1 LTSETRRGHLAHAA
15 LVLDL
20 DRRRFLF
27 VTGKGGVGKSTVC
40 AALATAL
47 AADGKRVLVATTSA
61 KERISELL
69 GTAPLD
75 AQIRELLPNLS
86 GVALE
91 AQVALRE
98 YGQLKLNSRIL
109 VDALFDNRYVQG
121 FFAGAPGLKE
131 WALLGK
137 AWYHSIEEVSGRPR
151 FDVVL
156 FDAPATG
163 HGLDMLR
170 VPKVIVELA
179 PPGVLRADA
188 ERAWTMFRDPR
199 QSGVVVVT
207 LPEELPVNETE
218 ELSRSLAEEL
228 RLPVAALVVN
238 CLRSELFDAASRA
251 ALTPLARDLPLAP
264 EPGSEALAAGIRRAV
279 REQIQTNC
287 RERLRALG
295 HAELELPL
303 LVGGASSHETIGVLA
318 QRFAASWHAA

>member
-1 LTSETRRGHLAHAA
+1 
-15 LVLDL
+15 VLDI

-47 AADGKRVLVATTSA
+47 AAGGKRVLVATTSA

-69 GTAPLD
+69 GTRPLE
-75 AQIRELLPNLS
+75 AEIRELKPNLW
-86 GVALE
+86 GVALRAE
-91 AQVALRE
+91 VALRE
-98 YGQLKLNSRIL
+98 YGQLKLKSKLL

-137 AWYHSIEEVSGRPR
+137 AWYHSIEEVDGAPR

-179 PPGVLRADA
+179 PPGVLRTDA
-188 ERAWTMFRDPR
+188 ERAWRMFRDPK
-199 QSGVVVVT
+199 QAGVVVVT

-218 ELSRSLAEEL
+218 ELCSSLAHEIA
-228 RLPVAALVVN
+228 LPVAALVVN
-238 CLRSELFDAASRA
+238 CVRPELFDPTSRA
-251 ALTPLARDLPLAP
+251 ELSRLARTLPLP
-264 EPGSEALAAGIRRAV
+264 PGPGALAVAAGIRRAV
-279 REQIQTNC
+279 REGIQAEC
-287 RERLRALG
+287 RQRLHALAL
-295 HAELELPL
+295 AELELPL
-303 LVGGASSHETIGVLA
+303 IIGGASTPAAIRALSE
-318 QRFAASWHAA
+318 RFADSWRAA

>member
-1 LTSETRRGHLAHAA
+1 VFRAEVLAYAT

-47 AADGKRVLVATTSA
+47 AGGGKRVLVATTSA
-61 KERISELL
+61 KERIAELL
-69 GTAPLD
+69 GTQPLEP
-75 AQIRELLPNLS
+75 QIRELLPNLY

-91 AQVALRE
+91 APVALRE
-98 YGQLKLNSRIL
+98 YGQLKLRSRIL

-170 VPKVIVELA
+170 VPKVIVELS
-179 PPGVLRADA
+179 PPGMLRTDA

-218 ELSRSLAEEL
+218 ELSKSLAEEL
-228 RLPVAALVVN
+228 GLPVAALVVN
-238 CLRSELFDAASRA
+238 GVRPELFDADARA
-251 ALTPLARDLPLAP
+251 LLTPLARDLPLPAAA
-264 EPGSEALAAGIRRAV
+264 GSEALAAGVRRAV

-303 LVGGASSHETIGVLA
+303 LPAGATTSETVRLLA
-318 QRFAASWHAA
+318 QRVTASWRAA

>member
-1 LTSETRRGHLAHAA
+1 M
-15 LVLDL
+15 LDL
-20 DRRRFLF
+20 HRRRFLF

-47 AADGKRVLVATTSA
+47 AADGKRVLIATTGA
-61 KERISELL
+61 KERMSELL
-69 GTAPLD
+69 GTTPLD
-75 AQIRELLPNLS
+75 AQIRELAPNLF
-86 GVALE
+86 GVALHAE
-91 AQVALRE
+91 VALRE
-98 YGQLKLNSRIL
+98 YGQLKLKSRML

-137 AWYHSIEEVSGRPR
+137 AWYHSIEEVDGRPR

-179 PPGVLRADA
+179 PPGVLRTDA
-188 ERAWTMFRDPR
+188 ERAWSMFRDPK
-199 QSGVVVVT
+199 QAGVVVVT

-218 ELSRSLAEEL
+218 ELCQALADEMH
-228 RLPVAALVVN
+228 LPVAALVVN
-238 CLRSELFDAASRA
+238 CLRPELFDPASRA
-251 ALTPLARDLPLAP
+251 SLASLAHELPLPP
-264 EPGSEALAAGIRRAV
+264 EPGSAALAAGIRRAA
-279 REQIQTNC
+279 REQIQVAC
-287 RERLRALG
+287 RERLRTLG

-303 LVGGASSHETIGVLA
+303 LIGGAASQADVAVLSK
-318 QRFAASWHAA
+318 RFAASWRAA